1 MARSTSAKPGAPT
14 DEPATEHD
22 VPGLARRLAADG
34 DWIASVTRD
43 LTDAIHTELPELGP
57 DEEMRRATY
66 ASSESNVRL
75 FLRSRR
81 TKAIPPRRSSHPPQT
96 GKPRRSAPQA

>member
-1 MARSTSAKPGAPT
+1 MRIGWLEIRMARSTSAKPGAPT

-22 VPGLARRLAADG
+22 VPGLARTLAADG

-57 DEEMRRATY
+57 DEEMRQATY

-75 FLRSRR
+75 FLEIAKTDSNPAEA
-81 TKAIPPRRSSHPPQT
+81 K
-96 GKPRRSAPQA
+96 